1 MKKITLLSFK
11 EEALDAKKPVVLL
24 FSSAWCTGCGPEK
37 AILTAFEEAYENLS
51 FLEVNADQET
61 EINTLMHVSHLPA
74 VFAMYH
80 GRILDHTAGF
90 QPAERIKQMCDLLK
104 SVL

>member
-1 MKKITLLSFK
+1 MKKITLSSFK
-11 EEALDAKKPVVLL
+11 EEALEAEKPVVLL

-37 AILTAFEEAYENLS
+37 NILTALEEVHANLS
-51 FLEVNADQET
+51 FLEINADQET

-80 GRILDHTAGF
+80 GKILDHTAGF
-90 QPAERIKQMCDLLK
+90 QPAERMKQMCDLLE